1 MTQADSVLS
10 TPPTN
15 TSANNPPEVM
25 THDDELGMA
34 WWNALSERQRA
45 KWSTIAGNTGRV
57 KDAWEAFKRGSVDQT
72 PPVDPT
78 RRRFLIT
85 AAIGSVVGAGSLA
98 AAAMAPNDV
107 PQAVTVPLALGK
119 PVSTSAPDPMFGM
132 IEAHRKADRDHEAAL
147 DEQER
152 LELIGDDAAA
162 DLAAEASCH
171 AAFKAFDALLSAA
184 ATTVPGILAQL
195 AYLQEIAKREA
206 WMFNDRADSAPRL
219 IEGFAASIANVR
231 AVLS

>member
-1 MTQADSVLS
+1 MTI
-10 TPPTN
+10 
-15 TSANNPPEVM
+15 
-25 THDDELGMA
+25 
-34 WWNALSERQRA
+34 ERPM
-45 KWSTIAGNTGRV
+45 
-57 KDAWEAFKRGSVDQT
+57 F

-78 RRRFLIT
+78 RRRFLAV
-85 AAIGSVVGAGSLA
+85 AAVGSMVGAGSLGFA
-98 AAAMAPNDV
+98 AAAPNDV
-107 PQAVTVPLALGK
+107 PQAVTVPLAPGK

-152 LELIGDDAAA
+152 LEWIGDDAA
-162 DLAAEASCH
+162 DSAAEASCH

-195 AYLQEIAKREA
+195 AYLQEIAEREA

-219 IEGFAASIANVR
+219 IEGFSASIANVR

>member
-1 MTQADSVLS
+1 MSL
-10 TPPTN
+10 
-15 TSANNPPEVM
+15 
-25 THDDELGMA
+25 
-34 WWNALSERQRA
+34 QRLPSR
-45 KWSTIAGNTGRV
+45 W
-57 KDAWEAFKRGSVDQT
+57 
-72 PPVDPT
+72 
-78 RRRFLIT
+78 RRRLPDLQPCT
-85 AAIGSVVGAGSLA
+85 
-98 AAAMAPNDV
+98 
-107 PQAVTVPLALGK
+107 T
-119 PVSTSAPDPMFGM
+119 PVFGL

-152 LELIGDDAAA
+152 LERIGDHAAA
-162 DLAAEASCH
+162 DLAGEASCH

-206 WMFNDRADSAPRL
+206 WMFNDRADSGPRL